1 MRCRLAVFL
10 LILLASV
17 SQAQSGLAQ
26 SQDATAVVER
36 FQAELLAVMKE
47 SARLDVRQRYERL
60 RGAVATAFHLP
71 VMVRIATGSYWKAAG
86 ANQQQRLIE
95 SFHRMSAATLATLFD
110 RYSDE
115 SFEIVG
121 ETPGPQGTRI
131 VVTNLVKKDKS
142 RVKLSYAAKSY
153 ASRWWLVDVV
163 VDDGISELTVRI
175 SEYRR
180 ALAAGGAEAL
190 IATLD
195 GKADELLGGQ

>member
-1 MRCRLAVFL
+1 MRSRLAA
-10 LILLASV
+10 ILLVLTSV
-17 SQAQSGLAQ
+17 SHAQSAPAD
-26 SQDATAVVER
+26 SRDATAVVER
-36 FQAELLAVMKE
+36 FQADLLAVMKE

-60 RGAVATAFHLP
+60 REPLATAFHLP
-71 VMVRIATGSYWKAAG
+71 VMVQIATGHHWKAAR
-86 ANQQQRLIE
+86 ADQQKRLIE

-110 RYSDE
+110 SYSDE

-121 ETPGPQGTRI
+121 EMPGPQGTRI

-142 RVKLSYAAKSY
+142 KVKLSYAAKSY
-153 ASRWWLVDVV
+153 GSRWWLIDVV

-190 IATLD
+190 IVTLD